1 MNGSAL
7 MGVVTIGNP
16 LAPAFNGRGIVEVN
30 QLCIRG
36 DLNPMLRWNC
46 CSKLYAHAATEAERR
61 GFGRI
66 ITYIRADEEGTSLRA
81 AGWVC
86 DGPAGDGAGTALV
99 VRGQTEM
106 PGSPKSDGHA
116 HRGRSSRP
124 VLDCRHI
131 IKRRKIGSDHLKHHP
146 VASCSEPSA

>member
-81 AGWVC
+81 AVWVC
-86 DGPAGDGAGTALV
+86 DGPAGG
-99 VRGQTEM
+99 RGWH
-106 PGSPKSDGHA
+106 SA
-116 HRGRSSRP
+116 RRARSNRN
-124 VLDCRHI
+124 
-131 IKRRKIGSDHLKHHP
+131 
-146 VASCSEPSA
+146 A